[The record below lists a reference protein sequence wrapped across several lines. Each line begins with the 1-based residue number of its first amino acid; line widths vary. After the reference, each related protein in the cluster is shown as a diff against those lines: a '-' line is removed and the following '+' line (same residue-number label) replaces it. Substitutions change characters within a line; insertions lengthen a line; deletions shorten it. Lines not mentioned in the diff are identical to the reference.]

1 MADPNDILSIKNFS
15 DQGLDGL
22 MKLNTAIGREND
34 IATNNAVLQDR
45 VNLTPVDF
53 MLKYGTEVSQMLD
66 VVDVNKATTRAAG
79 IDRNTGLEG
88 AGDVVNSTT
97 QGFVNAAGGLGVFG
111 ARAFGPEAASS
122 AADLLAGYNQWAEG
136 NYTPSM
142 QNSNK
147 LDAIRA
153 DLDQED
159 NLNQYKKDVETDGEL
174 VASLKMI
181 GRDVIDAG
189 GRMLEDPRQVGSLV
203 AEGTGSLVA
212 GALAGGGLAAI
223 GSKVLGAAVSAET
236 VLPAVIGGMEGGGA
250 FVQANQDV
258 KNMSFDELAENSP
271 DFRNYILEG
280 MTPDQARERLS
291 QEAGDIAMTIQTPVA
306 VATGKLVAGFEAA
319 PFATKGIAQVGKN
332 ILTEAIEEGT
342 QSASGQIG
350 SNIAIAETAN
360 ENQNIAEGV
369 GSNIAQGAVG
379 GSLSAGAVQGP
390 GFAFQAIVN
399 SAKAGARTL
408 DDLLLE
414 REQRIKTAND
424 AASPVSEEN
433 LTAAAEALPAKA
445 TTVAESTATLV
456 PPDAD
461 EASKAEAAAY
471 AERIVQSSTISPEN
485 LAAIPE
491 HIRAKL
497 PESNNLFVTLKGL
510 GDIVADEENTKA
522 DRVTAVLS
530 ILSQMAVNENL
541 LGDLPAFLAKADKT
555 SEQYKQFEDYNLVL
569 NNLRNAPSIQQAMQW
584 AMEGNL
590 QDDVEITPERAATP
604 EGQQDIQNAVNIA
617 ENIPSAVNEKV
628 NDTILYM
635 ADRGDITLTDIQ
647 RNALLSAK
655 AILDAQ
661 RAFEKEMGA
670 TEGTP
675 YITQAAETVS
685 KQIET
690 EGGARPYQYSLEGHV
705 RRINEAKSN
714 KAALKDRLRD
724 AVLFAMH
731 MRNKASSLAQA
742 IANGDGKKIPYKTLG
757 NKGWLEEKQWNSV
770 YYIPGNE
777 NSKKIAQRIHAE
789 ASAMA
794 LLSNSLKALY
804 PEYNIPEITIPAF
817 NLEGETAP
825 TVVSQESESKPVV
838 SQDNPVDETQ
848 TPNSDSQNSVKAIL
862 SDAQRKGL
870 EALGYRGA
878 EIDAF
883 TPEEAD
889 EAIEAANKLE
899 KLYQKI
905 EDKQNERDRL
915 DSDDEEG
922 FNRLQEEIFALQD
935 EAAAIE
941 SGAQTDAIAPE
952 VNSDSQNSSEPEL
965 VQSESTEQVTVEPVQ
980 EEAAPEPTVEAVEPS
995 KPVDEETPT
1004 EPEKPASEAPKAEE
1018 APPKEKLKLN
1028 LKKTFADLL
1037 GSDNRFRKSFTY
1049 PGDATSRLV
1058 TSADPIADV
1067 QEVLNAGQEAIEGIA
1082 GTKVRYTLTSDHVE
1096 GFEFFLHRADDM
1108 VEIINNNLQ
1117 TKLDEEL
1124 NAKTKETLRQKLDS
1138 GDESPLYWG
1147 TTRPMAIME
1156 KTDGVYAYNQNLL
1169 GTAVLA
1175 GLDWAI
1181 NDFMVK
1187 GHDNAEDISQATG
1200 IPLESITEAFVTQ
1213 YNLGMS
1219 YARAKR
1225 DLARKIQTFWGVQV
1239 LPDADIA
1246 HAQGILEG
1254 VAAEVLSSMEEV
1266 GLFNA
1271 DQVKYEYEKESKGS
1285 DGKVVITDESYEFN
1299 RYRDNERDEDLK
1311 AQFRSL
1317 NGAKRLIGDLVVVDN
1332 LPEFFVDQLPPPAP
1346 EFQLRNQFAKNSEK
1360 ARKALDLQAQTPF
1373 YLDSDFADMILDL
1386 DRDEV
1391 MRFLGGQPG
1400 VTEAS
1405 VNAEHKRSL
1414 DGINTTLSTSF
1425 ENTAAYIAEIRNIAK
1440 TKGVDA
1446 TTVPV
1451 YYSANMTSV
1460 GRLQFG
1466 GLNNV
1471 QSDKLARH
1479 IISSTKEV
1487 IDITKPE
1494 GLGRVWMTVG
1504 QGLGIKTEYQTR
1516 DYVQQE
1522 SIRLTLLAPDGT
1534 KDTGKFYD
1542 AVQAIETW
1550 YSERNAT
1557 NAKKIT
1563 AEINKV
1569 TKGDNTVHLLFS
1581 LHQAARIK
1589 MALDAG
1595 KGAEFTSYGYLE
1607 ADGKT
1612 NGLANALAM
1621 LTNGEFTGDWLRKVA
1636 KAGYFIGSGKK
1647 TLADHYQQ
1655 MIAAKDAALDLYKQV
1670 AITHQRIQQEYQE
1683 SIKENKELSALYN
1696 DLMTV
1701 FRFLDIGVT
1710 FDGENIVIDRKVTK
1724 NPLTITVYGSG
1735 VKGIA
1740 GNLTSELVNMVYA
1753 EVSTAMRANAPFS
1766 EEFTGAWDRL
1776 MTKQITKGNKIF
1788 TNTKKRGNREIGRAY
1803 KLSANDFNRLRDNI
1817 QKMFVSHMVS
1827 AIDLEI
1833 MDYVKDSTTLIQRV
1847 TNAQSIFLNTL
1858 FNAEVVKTIAAKK
1871 KVGLWKEGDFL
1882 SRNEMAEIQKSL
1894 QRFAPTLT
1902 VGDQN
1907 YYLSAGEAT
1916 DIARNPDGKSIVVDG
1931 ERVSP
1936 PKEFGADLAGK
1947 FRSSA
1952 YYFGPGILGVGGMPK
1967 LNIGN
1972 GDGQMI
1978 ITGIADYGAKGLPV
1992 FDGFHMAAS
2001 RIDRDGEA
2009 MNHAVYDTWQ
2019 NNPMKELAKAL
2030 RSFLEADP
2038 FKEVL
2043 DNNLFMEEFI
2053 TNISRNYNGMGGAI
2067 LTLSEVRT
2075 LLENN
2080 LADMERMSD
2089 QIEAR
2094 NLAINMFPVS
2104 VDQMASAEAAHFREG
2119 MYPSEAT
2126 SQWSPEDMAFMLNK
2140 AYFHFFG
2147 LETGAPRT
2155 GIPQGQ
2161 TLDLEA
2167 GEYRPKLPEA
2177 KQLYYAED
2185 DGVQVI
2191 STNDLPVFIDT
2202 LQKKV
2207 SKQHKEMLTNTL
2219 KRLKD
2224 SGYKVVFGL
2233 PSELRR
2239 WENRNFPMNT
2249 DGVPYEGKT
2258 DVANKIIYISNEN
2271 VETIVHELI
2280 HAATFD
2286 KVNAYYKNK
2295 GSLSAADISSLD
2307 RIEGLM
2313 KEWLAAEPEGDVS
2326 VEFEQANDK
2335 ALLTIRDRLA
2345 KGQKAAALNE
2355 FMAWSL
2361 ANKEIAEVQKTV
2373 KVKSPVL
2380 RIVGDALIALWRLIW
2395 GNKFAPVPGDTI
2407 YSNLRFNTRVLL
2419 ATPYKGVQVAADL
2432 EGISL
2437 YQSAAYGNND
2447 RINALTVKLVQKI
2460 NGFIQ
2465 SAGNLVD
2472 VTLRQKEYQSNLADA
2487 LDTTQIFMAQGFAM
2501 NMQEKFLFQVVQ
2513 ALLATNAKVNTNSLS
2528 AIQDIYAHVM
2538 ENLKVEDF
2546 MQDRDANEDADRY
2559 QAQRKYDA
2567 LTGVFGTK
2575 VDSNNRSNLMP
2586 SFLALAMVDE
2596 QFRSII
2602 AGMKKPEKYKSDR
2615 ESLDGILE
2623 NLGMAGVDLLG
2634 STMSTAGA
2642 NLGLLGAL
2650 DALVNEL
2657 GAVAADQQSFIEQ
2670 NINKTGDAFDNYIAT
2685 WRDKTGKKLLDENK
2699 GKTGAKAR
2707 AARLIGTLFNDE
2719 ASSKWVDG
2727 IISKIN
2733 KADGLNTVRELVAEI
2748 VGPKADNASFY
2759 RMINRVRAAI
2769 QQTRQQYREHLPEKL
2784 AEAFSRKLSADEWS
2798 LMFKGFAKTDLSAL
2812 FDHIGLKKT
2821 INMIGDNA
2829 ARAAMIQKLEADL
2842 DLLSPKDA
2850 VVQIRKAK
2858 DLAEFMVTGK
2868 TSTNHLRNA
2877 YAVAHMLGEKTSAI
2891 PGSKDAA
2898 VNTLDQLITLYAVD
2912 NLPTNQ
2918 CNTLSELINNERKGV
2933 EKTVSFLIGERRDEL
2948 TKTDGRAKINGYKG
2962 YIPSDNQ
2969 LGVSMIVA
2977 DDQEGS
2983 RLRSMGYVR
2992 LGDYR
2997 GSAADTSRISRG
3009 YYFSPVS
3016 GKATYN
3022 QGVLQTVHQTASG
3035 VDPHTGYSMDLT
3047 AGRITN
3053 RDMVKSIARNLTG
3066 TPSSAENLQPI
3077 FDTNGDVVA
3086 YERGIDPEKLTH
3098 LNRNTDLSQ
3107 MMGAWVG
3114 RQIEERLAYHFN
3126 RQLID
3131 VLKKHYDEGKLKGRG
3146 DEYIDLISSKD
3157 PIHQDTWALIPNST
3171 RDEIKAVFGDKFMIR
3186 KDMLNDAVGYREASI
3201 GDLWTGNSRMKPAY
3215 AEAIRKRLTGI
3226 FGEKAFSYFV
3236 NAEKFVQNVV
3246 TEAKVLIVVKSVIV
3260 PLSNMIS
3267 NIHQLMLRG
3276 VPIRSIIHGLG
3287 SKTAELNDFIKRRK
3301 RQLEL
3306 EADLRSAEAVDNSLQ
3321 MRRIENELRAI
3332 KDSYKRMSIY
3342 PLIEAGEFSSIS
3354 DGGITQ
3360 EDIALSEGRWGQFIE
3375 KLADKVPDVLKVPAR
3390 YALLTRDTALFQ
3402 GLTRAVQYGD
3412 FLGKA
3417 ILYDDLVGR
3426 KKINRDDALTK
3437 VSEEFVNYNRLAG
3450 RNRNYLESIGLMWF
3464 WNFKLRSIRTAV
3476 SMIRE
3481 NPFRAFMYSNF
3492 GPDSIPLAGDI
3503 GSPIEDNALAIIG
3516 QGKAG
3521 YSLGPA
3527 MGLGSWSLNPLV
3539 NILH

>member
-1 MADPNDILSIKNFS
+1 MADPTDDILSIKSFS

-22 MKLNTAIGREND
+22 MKLNTAIARDND
-34 IATNNAVLQDR
+34 IAANNAVLQDR
-45 VNLTPVDF
+45 ANLTPVDF
-53 MLKYGTEVSQMLD
+53 MLKYGTEVSRQLD
-66 VVDVNKATTRAAG
+66 TVDVNKATTRDMMV
-79 IDRNTGLEG
+79 DRNTGLEG
-88 AGDVVNSTT
+88 AGDVVNSTS

-122 AADLLAGYNQWAEG
+122 ASDLLAGYNEWAG
-136 NYTPSM
+136 GTYSPSM

-147 LDAIRA
+147 LDTVRA
-153 DLDQED
+153 DLDQND
-159 NLNQYKKDVETDGEL
+159 SLNQYKQDVETDGEL

-189 GRMLEDPRQVGSLV
+189 GRMAEDPRQAGRLI
-203 AEGTGSLVA
+203 AEGTGSLLA
-212 GALAGGGLAAI
+212 GTLAGGGLAAI
-223 GSKVLGAAVSAET
+223 GSKVLGAAVTAET

-258 KNMSFDELAENSP
+258 KGMSFEELADNSE
-271 DFRNYILEG
+271 DFRNYVLGG
-280 MTPDQARERLS
+280 MSPDQAREKLS
-291 QEAGDIAMTIQTPVA
+291 QEAGDIALAIQTPA
-306 VATGKLVAGFEAA
+306 AIATGKLVAGFEAA
-319 PFATKGIAQVGKN
+319 PFAARGLSQVAKN
-332 ILTEAIEEGT
+332 VTTEALEEGV
-342 QSASGQIG
+342 QSATGQLG

-360 ENQNIAEGV
+360 DDQNIAEGV

-379 GSLSAGAVQGP
+379 GSLSAASVQVP
-390 GFAFQAIVN
+390 GLGFQAVVDA
-399 SAKAGARTL
+399 AKAGGRTL
-408 DDLLLE
+408 DDLLVE
-414 REQRIKTAND
+414 RANRVD
-424 AASPVSEEN
+424 AANSAASPVSDEN
-433 LTAAAEALPAKA
+433 LTAAAEDLPTKA
-445 TTVAESTATLV
+445 TSVSEALVALV

-461 EASKAEAAAY
+461 EASKAEAAMY
-471 AERIVQSSTISPEN
+471 GERIVQSSTITPEN
-485 LAAIPE
+485 LAAISE

-510 GDIVADEENTKA
+510 GDIVADEEAPKA

-555 SEQYKQFEDYNLVL
+555 TAEYKLFEDYNLVL
-569 NNLRNAPSIQQAMQW
+569 NNLRNAPSVQQAMQW

-590 QDDVEITPERAATP
+590 QEDVEITPERAATP

-628 NDTILYM
+628 NDSILYM

-655 AILDAQ
+655 AVLDAQ

-670 TEGTP
+670 KEDTP

-705 RRINEAKSN
+705 KRISEAKGN

-724 AVLFAMH
+724 AVLFSMH
-731 MRNKASSLAQA
+731 MQNKATSLAQA
-742 IANGDGKKIPYKTLG
+742 IANKDGKKVPYKTLG
-757 NKGWLEEKQWNSV
+757 NKGWLDEKQWNSV

-777 NSKKIAQRIHAE
+777 NSAKIAKRIHAE

-794 LLSNSLKALY
+794 SLANSLKALY

-825 TVVSQESESKPVV
+825 TVTSQESES
-838 SQDNPVDETQ
+838 Q
-848 TPNSDSQNSVKAIL
+848 TGTS
-862 SDAQRKGL
+862 
-870 EALGYRGA
+870 
-878 EIDAF
+878 
-883 TPEEAD
+883 
-889 EAIEAANKLE
+889 
-899 KLYQKI
+899 
-905 EDKQNERDRL
+905 
-915 DSDDEEG
+915 
-922 FNRLQEEIFALQD
+922 
-935 EAAAIE
+935 
-941 SGAQTDAIAPE
+941 
-952 VNSDSQNSSEPEL
+952 PEL
-965 VQSESTEQVTVEPVQ
+965 VQSEPTEQVTVEAEPAKIDPVS
-980 EEAAPEPTVEAVEPS
+980 EPEPVNQPEMADKVPEDAPVEASE
-995 KPVDEETPT
+995 PVDVETPT
-1004 EPEKPASEAPKAEE
+1004 EPEEPPTEAPKAEK
-1018 APPKEKLKLN
+1018 APKEKLKLN
-1028 LKKTFADLL
+1028 LKNTFADLL
-1037 GSDNRFRKSFTY
+1037 GSDNRFRMSFTY

-1067 QEVLNAGQEAIEGIA
+1067 REVLGAGQESIESIA
-1082 GTKVRYTLTSDHVE
+1082 DGKVRYTLSSDHYE
-1096 GFEFFLHRADDM
+1096 AYEYFLNRADDM
-1108 VEIINNNLQ
+1108 VETINQNLQ
-1117 TKLDEEL
+1117 AKLDEPL
-1124 NAKTKETLRQKLDS
+1124 NAKSKETIRQKLDS
-1138 GDESPLYWG
+1138 GDEAPLYWA
-1147 TTRPMAIME
+1147 TTRPLAIVE
-1156 KTDGVYAYNQNLL
+1156 NVDGNYAYNQNLL

-1175 GLDWAI
+1175 GLDWAF

-1187 GHDNAEDISQATG
+1187 GHDSAEDIAIATG
-1200 IPLESITEAFVTQ
+1200 IPLQSITETFVAQ

-1225 DLARKIQTFWGVQV
+1225 DLARKIQNFWGVQA

-1246 HAQGILEG
+1246 HIQGILEG
-1254 VAAEVLSSMEEV
+1254 VAGEVLSSMEEA
-1266 GLFNA
+1266 GLFSA
-1271 DQVKYEYEKESKGS
+1271 DQVKYDYESEFKGA
-1285 DGKVVITDESYEFN
+1285 DGKVVVEEKSYEFN
-1299 RYRDNERDEDLK
+1299 RYRDNNRDNDLK
-1311 AQFRSL
+1311 EVFRDL
-1317 NGAKRLIGDLVVVDN
+1317 NGAKRLLGDLTLVDN
-1332 LPEFFVDQLPPPAP
+1332 IPEFFIDQLPPPAP
-1346 EFQLRNQFAKNSEK
+1346 EFQLRNEFAKNSEK
-1360 ARKALDLQAQTPF
+1360 ARKALDIQAKTPF

-1400 VTEAS
+1400 VTDAT
-1405 VNAEHKRSL
+1405 VNGEHKRSL

-1425 ENTAAYIAEIRNIAK
+1425 ENTAAYIAEIRNHAA
-1440 TKGVDA
+1440 TKGVNA
-1446 TTVPV
+1446 TDIPV

-1460 GRLQFG
+1460 GRLQFA

-1487 IDITKPE
+1487 VDITKPE
-1494 GLGRVWMTVG
+1494 VLAQVWMTVG
-1504 QGLGIKTEYQTR
+1504 QGLGIKTEYQNR
-1516 DYVQQE
+1516 NNVQRE
-1522 SIRLTLLAPDGT
+1522 SVRLTLLAPDGT

-1550 YSERNAT
+1550 YGDRNAA
-1557 NAKKIT
+1557 NARKIT

-1595 KGAEFTSYGYLE
+1595 TGATFTSYGYLE

-1621 LTNGEFTGDWLRKVA
+1621 LSNGEFTGDYLRKVA
-1636 KAGYFIGSGKK
+1636 KAGYFIGSGAK
-1647 TLADHYQQ
+1647 TLADHYKQ
-1655 MIAAKDAALDLYKQV
+1655 DAVDLYKLV
-1670 AITHQRIQQEYQE
+1670 AKTHATIQQQYQE
-1683 SIKENKELSALYN
+1683 SIKENKELNALYN

-1753 EVSTAMRANAPFS
+1753 EVTEAMRAGSPFS
-1766 EEFTGAWDRL
+1766 EEFTEAWDRL
-1776 MTKQITKGNKIF
+1776 MTKQIGKGDKIF

-1803 KLSANDFNRLRDNI
+1803 KLSSNDFNMLRNNI
-1817 QKMFVSHMVS
+1817 QKMFVSHMVK

-1847 TNAQSIFLNTL
+1847 TNAQSIVLNTL

-1871 KVGLWKEGDFL
+1871 KAGQWKEGDFL
-1882 SRNEMAEIQKSL
+1882 SRNEMKEIQKKL
-1894 QRFAPTLT
+1894 ERFAPVLS

-1916 DIARNPDGKSIVVDG
+1916 EIARNPDGKSIVVDG

-1936 PKEFGADLAGK
+1936 PKEFGSDLAGK

-1978 ITGIADYGAKGLPV
+1978 ITAIADYGAKGLPV
-1992 FDGFHMAAS
+1992 FDGFHMSAS

-2019 NNPMKELAKAL
+2019 NNPMLELAKAL
-2030 RSFLEADP
+2030 REFLEADP
-2038 FKEVL
+2038 FKEISE
-2043 DNNLFMEEFI
+2043 NNLFMEEFI

-2067 LTLSEVRT
+2067 LTLGEARA
-2075 LLENN
+2075 LLEKN
-2080 LADMERMSD
+2080 LDDMERTAD
-2089 QIEAR
+2089 QIAAR
-2094 NLAINMFPVS
+2094 NMAINMFSVS
-2104 VDQMASAEAAHFREG
+2104 VDQMASAEAPHFREG
-2119 MYPSEAT
+2119 MYPSDVT
-2126 SQWSPEDMAFMLNK
+2126 SAWSPEDMAFMLNK

-2155 GIPQGQ
+2155 GIPQGM

-2191 STNDLPVFIDT
+2191 STEDLPVFIDT
-2202 LQKKV
+2202 LTKRV
-2207 SKQHKEMLTNTL
+2207 NKQHKEMLTNTL

-2224 SGYKVVFGL
+2224 SGYKVVFGI

-2249 DGVPYEGKT
+2249 DGVPYDGKT

-2295 GSLSAADISSLD
+2295 DLSPTDRAAVE

-2313 KEWLAAEPEGDVS
+2313 KEWLATETEGDVS

-2335 ALLTIRDRLA
+2335 ALLTIRDRLS

-2361 ANKEIAEVQKTV
+2361 ANKDIAEVQKLT

-2380 RIVGDALIALWRLIW
+2380 RIVGDALVALWRLIW

-2437 YQSAAYGNND
+2437 YQTAAYGNND

-2465 SAGNLVD
+2465 SAGNVVD
-2472 VTLRQKEYQSNLADA
+2472 ITLRQKEYQSNLADA
-2487 LDTTQIFMAQGFAM
+2487 LDTTQTFMAQGFQM

-2528 AIQDIYAHVM
+2528 AIQDIYSHVM
-2538 ENLKVEDF
+2538 ENLKIEDF
-2546 MQDRDANEDADRY
+2546 MHDRTANEASDRY
-2559 QAQRKYDA
+2559 QAQKKYDA

-2575 VDSNNRSNLMP
+2575 TDTSKRSNLMP
-2586 SFLALAMVDE
+2586 TFLALAMVDE

-2602 AGMKKPEKYKSDR
+2602 AGMKKPEKYKSSR

-2650 DALVNEL
+2650 DGLVNEL
-2657 GAVAADQQSFIEQ
+2657 GAIAADQQGFIEQ
-2670 NINKTGDAFDNYIAT
+2670 NISRTGDAFDEYIAT
-2685 WRDKTGKKLLDENK
+2685 WRDKTGKKLLDANK

-2748 VGPKADNASFY
+2748 VGPKADNAQFF

-2784 AEAFSRKLSADEWS
+2784 AEAFSRKLTADEWT

-2821 INMIGDNA
+2821 INMIENSV
-2829 ARAAMIQKLEADL
+2829 ARADLIKKLEADL
-2842 DLLSPKDA
+2842 AQLSPADA
-2850 VVQIRKAK
+2850 VVQMRKAK
-2858 DLAEFMVTGK
+2858 DLAEFMITGK
-2868 TSTNHLRNA
+2868 TGTNHLRNA
-2877 YAVAHMLGEKTSAI
+2877 YAVAHMLGERTAAI

-2898 VNTLDQLITLYAVD
+2898 VSMVDQLITLYAVD

-2918 CNTLSELINNERKGV
+2918 RNTLSELINNERKGV

-2948 TKTDGRAKINGYKG
+2948 AKTQGRALINGYKG
-2962 YIPSDNQ
+2962 YIPSDNK
-2969 LGVSMIVA
+2969 LGVSMVVS
-2977 DDQEGS
+2977 DDKEGA
-2983 RLRSMGYVR
+2983 RLRSMGYTR
-2992 LGDYR
+2992 IGDYV
-2997 GSAADTSRISRG
+2997 GSSADTSRVSRG

-3047 AGRITN
+3047 AGRITH
-3053 RDMVKSIARNLTG
+3053 RDTVKSIARNMQG
-3066 TPSSAENLQPI
+3066 TPASKENLHPI
-3077 FDTNGDVVA
+3077 FDTNGDVIA
-3086 YERGIDPEKLTH
+3086 YERGIDAEKLTH
-3098 LNRNTDLSQ
+3098 LGRNTDLSQ

-3114 RQIEERLAYHFN
+3114 RQIEERLGYHFN

-3131 VLKKHYDEGKLKGRG
+3131 VLKKHYDEGKADGRG

-3157 PIHQDTWALIPNST
+3157 PIHQDTWALFPNST
-3171 RDEIKAVFGDKFMIR
+3171 RDDIKAVFGDKFMIR
-3186 KDMLNDAVGYREASI
+3186 KDMLNDAVGYREASV
-3201 GDLWTGNSRMKPAY
+3201 GDLWSGNSRMKPAY

-3226 FGEKAFSYFV
+3226 FGEKAYTYLV
-3236 NAEKFVQNVV
+3236 NAEKLVQNVV
-3246 TEAKVLIVVKSVIV
+3246 TEAKVMIVVKSVIV
-3260 PLSNMIS
+3260 PMGNMIS

-3276 VPIRSIIHGLG
+3276 VPIRAIIHGLG

-3306 EADLRSAEAVDNSLQ
+3306 EADYRSAEAINNSLQ
-3321 MRRIENELRAI
+3321 MRRIDNELRAI
-3332 KDSYKRMSIY
+3332 KDSYKRMTIY
-3342 PLIEAGEFSSIS
+3342 PLIEAGEFSAIS

-3375 KLADKVPDVLKVPAR
+3375 KLADKVPEGLKVPAK
-3390 YALLTRDTALFQ
+3390 YALLARDTALFQ

-3417 ILYDDLVGR
+3417 ILYDDLVNR
-3426 KKINRDDALTK
+3426 KKVNKDDALTK

-3481 NPFRAFMYSNF
+3481 NPFRAFMYSAF
-3492 GPDSIPLAGDI
+3492 GPDSIPLLGDI

-3527 MGLGSWSLNPLV
+3527 MGLGSWSLHPWL

>member
-1 MADPNDILSIKNFS
+1 MADSTNDILSIKNFS
-15 DQGLDGL
+15 DQGLEGL

-34 IATNNAVLQDR
+34 IATDNAVLQDR
-45 VNLTPVDF
+45 ANLTPVDF
-53 MLKYGTEVSQMLD
+53 LLKYGTEVSQMLD
-66 VVDVNKATTRAAG
+66 TVDVNKATTREAG
-79 IDRNTGLEG
+79 IDRNVGIEGL
-88 AGDVVNSTT
+88 GDVANSVS
-97 QGFVNAAGGLGVFG
+97 QGVVNAAGGLGVAG
-111 ARAFGPEAASS
+111 ARAFGPEVASS
-122 AADLLAGYNQWAEG
+122 ASDLLAGYNEWAG
-136 NYTPSM
+136 GTYSPSM
-142 QNSNK
+142 QNAIK
-147 LDAIRA
+147 LDTIRA

-159 NLNQYKKDVETDGEL
+159 SLNQYNEDVKTDGEL

-189 GRMLEDPRQVGSLV
+189 GRMVEDPRMAGRLAAEGGGSLI
-203 AEGTGSLVA
+203 A

-223 GSKVLGAAVSAET
+223 GSKVLGAAVSAEA
-236 VLPAVIGGMEGGGA
+236 VIPAVIGGMEGGGA
-250 FVQANQDV
+250 FTQANQDV
-258 KNMSFDELAENSP
+258 KNMSFDELAENSE
-271 DFRNYILEG
+271 DFRSYILQG
-280 MTPDQARERLS
+280 MTPNEAREKLS
-291 QEAGDIAMTIQTPVA
+291 QEAGDIAMAIQTPVA

-319 PFATKGIAQVGKN
+319 PFATKGIAQVAKN
-332 ILTEAIEEGT
+332 VVTEAIEEGT
-342 QSASGQIG
+342 QSATGQLG

-360 ENQNIAEGV
+360 DDQIISEGV
-369 GSNIAQGAVG
+369 GAGIAEGAVG
-379 GSLSAGAVQGP
+379 GSLSAASVQGP
-390 GFAFQAIVN
+390 GLAFKAVVN
-399 SAKAGARTL
+399 AAKAGGRTL
-408 DDLLLE
+408 DDLLVE
-414 REQRIKTAND
+414 RANRVQAAND
-424 AASPVSEEN
+424 AASPVSDEN
-433 LTAAAEALPAKA
+433 LTAAAEDLPAKA
-445 TTVAESTATLV
+445 TEVAASIVTLL

-461 EASKAEAAAY
+461 EASKAEAASY
-471 AERIVQSSTISPEN
+471 AERIVAASAISPEN
-485 LAAIPE
+485 LAGIPE
-491 HIRAKL
+491 HIRNEL
-497 PESNNLFVTLKGL
+497 SETSNLFMTVKSL
-510 GDIVADEENTKA
+510 GDYVANEENSKA
-522 DRVTAVLS
+522 DRVTAALS
-530 ILSQMAVNENL
+530 ILTQMAAKENL
-541 LGDLPAFLAKADKT
+541 LGDLPTFLAQADKT
-555 SEQYKQFEDYNLVL
+555 SDQYKQFEEYNLVL
-569 NNLRNAPSIQQAMQW
+569 NNVLNAPKVQQAVQW

-590 QDDVEITPERAATP
+590 QEDVEITPERAVTP
-604 EGQQDIQNAVNIA
+604 EGQQDIQNAINIA

-628 NDTILYM
+628 NDQILFM
-635 ADRGDITLTDIQ
+635 ADRGDISLTDIQ

-655 AILDAQ
+655 AVLDAQ

-670 TEGTP
+670 KEDTP

-690 EGGARPYQYSLEGHV
+690 EGGARPYQYSLEGHI
-705 RRINEAKSN
+705 RHINEAKGN

-731 MRNKASSLAQA
+731 MQNKASSLAQA
-742 IANGDGKKIPYKTLG
+742 IANSDGKQVAYKTLG
-757 NKGWLEEKQWNSV
+757 NKGWLPEKNWNSV

-794 LLSNSLKALY
+794 SLSNSLKALY
-804 PEYNIPEITIPAF
+804 PEYNIPEITIPTF
-817 NLEGETAP
+817 NFEAKAAP
-825 TVVSQESESKPVV
+825 TVVSQEAESTPVV
-838 SQDNPVDETQ
+838 SQEEPKVDTQPV
-848 TPNSDSQNSVKAIL
+848 K
-862 SDAQRKGL
+862 
-870 EALGYRGA
+870 
-878 EIDAF
+878 
-883 TPEEAD
+883 
-889 EAIEAANKLE
+889 
-899 KLYQKI
+899 
-905 EDKQNERDRL
+905 ED
-915 DSDDEEG
+915 
-922 FNRLQEEIFALQD
+922 
-935 EAAAIE
+935 
-941 SGAQTDAIAPE
+941 T
-952 VNSDSQNSSEPEL
+952 VSEPE
-965 VQSESTEQVTVEPVQ
+965 VVNQPEMAEEVTKDEPV
-980 EEAAPEPTVEAVEPS
+980 EASE
-995 KPVDEETPT
+995 PVDEETPT
-1004 EPEKPASEAPKAEE
+1004 EAEEPVTEAPKAKD

-1028 LKKTFADLL
+1028 LKKTFADLIGL
-1037 GSDNRFRKSFTY
+1037 DNRFRKSFTY

-1067 QEVLNAGQEAIEGIA
+1067 MDVLAAGQETIESIA
-1082 GTKVRYTLTSDHVE
+1082 GTKVRYTLNADHVE
-1096 GFEFFLHRADDM
+1096 GFEFFLNSADKM
-1108 VEIINNNLQ
+1108 VEVINKNLQ

-1124 NAKTKETLRQKLDS
+1124 NSKTKETLRDKLNS
-1138 GDESPLYWG
+1138 GDESPLYWA
-1147 TTRPMAIME
+1147 TTRPLAIVE
-1156 KTDGVYAYNQNLL
+1156 NTDGVYAYNQNLM
-1169 GTAVLA
+1169 GIAVLA

-1187 GHDNAEDISQATG
+1187 GHDNAEDINKATG
-1200 IPLESITEAFVTQ
+1200 IPLDSITEAFVAE

-1225 DLARKIQTFWGVQV
+1225 DLARKIQTFWGVQA

-1246 HAQGILEG
+1246 HVQGILEG
-1254 VAAEVLSSMEEV
+1254 IAGEVLSSMEEI

-1271 DQVKYEYEKESKGS
+1271 DQVKYDYDKEFKGS
-1285 DGKVVITDESYEFN
+1285 DGKLVITEETYEFN
-1299 RYRDNERDEDLK
+1299 RYRDNERDTDTK
-1311 AQFRSL
+1311 NMFRNL
-1317 NGAKRLIGDLVVVDN
+1317 NGAKRLLGDLVVVGN
-1332 LPEFFVDQLPPPAP
+1332 TPEFFIDQLPPPAP
-1346 EFQLRNQFAKNSEK
+1346 EFQLRNEFAKNSEK
-1360 ARKALDLQAQTPF
+1360 ARKALDEQASTPF
-1373 YLDSDFADMILDL
+1373 YLDNDFADMIIDL

-1391 MRFLGGQPG
+1391 MRFLGGQPNL
-1400 VTEAS
+1400 TEAT

-1414 DGINTTLSTSF
+1414 DGINTTISTSF
-1425 ENTAAYIAEIRNIAK
+1425 ENTVSYIAETRNHAE
-1440 TKGVDA
+1440 TKGVNSSEI
-1446 TTVPV
+1446 PV

-1466 GLNNV
+1466 GLNNP
-1471 QSDKLARH
+1471 QSDKLSRH
-1479 IISSTKEV
+1479 IFSSTKEV
-1487 IDITKPE
+1487 LDITKPE
-1494 GLGRVWMTVG
+1494 ALGQVWMTVG
-1504 QGLGIKTEYQTR
+1504 QGLGIKTEYQNR
-1516 DYVQQE
+1516 AYVQKE
-1522 SIRLTLLAPDGT
+1522 SIRLTLLAPNGT

-1542 AVQAIETW
+1542 AVQAIEAW
-1550 YSERNAT
+1550 YGDRNQSNT
-1557 NAKKIT
+1557 KKII
-1563 AEINKV
+1563 AAINKV
-1569 TKGDNTVHLLFS
+1569 TKGDNSVHLLFS

-1589 MALDAG
+1589 MALDNGTAD
-1595 KGAEFTSYGYLE
+1595 KFVNYGYLE

-1621 LTNGEFTGDWLRKVA
+1621 LTNGEFKGDWLRKVA
-1636 KAGYFIGSGKK
+1636 KAGYFIGSTKK

-1655 MIAAKDAALDLYKQV
+1655 MVASKDAALDLYRQV

-1753 EVSTAMRANAPFS
+1753 QVTEAMRANAPFS
-1766 EEFTGAWDRL
+1766 EEFTVAWDNL
-1776 MTKQITKGNKIF
+1776 MTKGIGKGDKVF
-1788 TNTKKRGNREIGRAY
+1788 TNTKKRGNRQIGTGYR
-1803 KLSANDFNRLRDNI
+1803 LSANDFNRLRDNI
-1817 QKMFVSHMVS
+1817 QTMFVSHMVH
-1827 AIDLEI
+1827 AIDIDI
-1833 MDYVKDSTTLIQRV
+1833 MDYVKGSTTLIQRV
-1847 TNAQSIFLNTL
+1847 TNAQSIILNTL

-1871 KVGLWKEGDFL
+1871 KAGLWKEGDFL
-1882 SRNEMAEIQKSL
+1882 SRNEMKEIQKKL
-1894 QRFAPTLT
+1894 ERFAPTLS

-1916 DIARNPDGKSIVVDG
+1916 EIARNPDGKSIVVDG

-1972 GDGQMI
+1972 GDGQMMI
-1978 ITGIADYGAKGLPV
+1978 SAIADYGVKGLPV
-1992 FDGFHMAAS
+1992 FDGFHMAPS
-2001 RIDRDGEA
+2001 RFNQDGEA

-2019 NNPMKELAKAL
+2019 NNPMLELSKAF
-2030 RSFLEADP
+2030 RSFLEAEP
-2038 FKEVL
+2038 FKEIM
-2043 DNNLFMEEFI
+2043 NNDLFMEEFI
-2053 TNISRNYNGMGGAI
+2053 TNISRNYNGVGGKI
-2067 LTLSEVRT
+2067 LTLNEARI
-2075 LLENN
+2075 LLEQN
-2080 LADMERMSD
+2080 LGDMERMSD
-2089 QIEAR
+2089 QIMAR

-2104 VDQMASAEAAHFREG
+2104 VDQMSSAETAYFRDG
-2119 MYPSEAT
+2119 MYPSEVTAD
-2126 SQWSPEDMAFMLNK
+2126 WSPEDMAFMLNK

-2147 LETGAPRT
+2147 LETGAPPT
-2155 GIPQGQ
+2155 GIPQGM

-2191 STNDLPVFIDT
+2191 GTNDLPVFIDT
-2202 LQKKV
+2202 LTTRV

-2224 SGYKVVFGL
+2224 SGYKVVFGM
-2233 PSELRR
+2233 PSELRH

-2249 DGVPYEGKT
+2249 DNVPYEGKT
-2258 DVANKIIYISNEN
+2258 DVANKVIYISNEN

-2295 GSLSAADISSLD
+2295 STLSATDISSLD

-2326 VEFEQANDK
+2326 MEFEQANGK
-2335 ALLTIRDRLA
+2335 ALLTIRDRLS

-2361 ANKEIAEVQKTV
+2361 ANKDIAEVQKTV
-2373 KVKSPVL
+2373 KVQSPIL

-2437 YQSAAYGNND
+2437 YQSANYGNND
-2447 RINALTVKLVQKI
+2447 RVNALTVKLVQKI
-2460 NGFIQ
+2460 NSFIQ

-2487 LDTTQIFMAQGFAM
+2487 LDTTQMFMAQGFSM

-2513 ALLATNAKVNTNSLS
+2513 ALLATNAKINTNSMS

-2538 ENLKVEDF
+2538 ENLKIEDF
-2546 MQDRDANEDADRY
+2546 MQDRDANEPADRY

-2575 VDSNNRSNLMP
+2575 VDSSKRSNLMP
-2586 SFLALAMVDE
+2586 TFLALAMVDE
-2596 QFRSII
+2596 QFRSVI
-2602 AGMKKPEKYKSDR
+2602 ARMKKPEKYKSDR

-2634 STMSTAGA
+2634 STMSTAGS

-2657 GAVAADQQSFIEQ
+2657 GGIAADQQSFIEQ
-2670 NINKTGDAFDNYIAT
+2670 NFSKTGDAFDDHIAS
-2685 WRDKTGKKLLDENK
+2685 WRDKTGKKLLDANK
-2699 GKTGAKAR
+2699 GKPGAKAR

-2733 KADGLNTVRELVAEI
+2733 KVDGLNTVRELVAEI
-2748 VGPKADNASFY
+2748 VGPKEDNAAFY

-2784 AEAFSRKLSADEWS
+2784 AEAFSRKLTAQEWT

-2821 INMIGDNA
+2821 INMIEDNT
-2829 ARAAMIQKLEADL
+2829 ARAALIQKLEADL
-2842 DLLSPKDA
+2842 DMLSPKDA
-2850 VVQIRKAK
+2850 VVQIRKGK
-2858 DLAEFMVTGK
+2858 ELAETMITGK
-2868 TSTNHLRNA
+2868 TSVNYLRNA
-2877 YAVAHMLGEKTSAI
+2877 YAVAHMLNEKTSAI

-2898 VNTLDQLITLYAVD
+2898 VNILDQLITLYAVD
-2912 NLPTNQ
+2912 NLPTSQ
-2918 CNTLSELINNERKGV
+2918 RKSLVELINNERKGV
-2933 EKTVSFLIGERRDEL
+2933 EKTFSFLIGERRDEL
-2948 TKTDGRAKINGYKG
+2948 AKTQGRARINGYKG

-2969 LGVSMIVA
+2969 LGVSMIVS

-2983 RLRSMGYVR
+2983 RLRSMGYTR
-2992 LGDYR
+2992 IGDYV
-2997 GSAADTSRISRG
+2997 GSSADMSRISRG

-3016 GKATYN
+3016 GKAKYN

-3035 VDPHTGYSMDLT
+3035 VDPHTGYSMGLT

-3053 RDMVKSIARNLTG
+3053 RDIVKSISRNLNNIQAG
-3066 TPSSAENLQPI
+3066 AENLHPI

-3086 YERGIDPEKLTH
+3086 YERGVDPEKLTH
-3098 LNRNTDLSQ
+3098 LNQNTDLSQ

-3131 VLKKHYDEGKLKGRG
+3131 ILKKHYDEGKAQGRG

-3157 PIHQDTWALIPNST
+3157 PIHQDTWALFPNST
-3171 RDEIKAVFGDKFMIR
+3171 RDEIKSVFGDKFMVR
-3186 KDMLNDAVGYREASI
+3186 KEMLNDAVGYREASI
-3201 GDLWTGNSRMKPAY
+3201 GDLWTGNTRMKPAY
-3215 AEAIRKRLTGI
+3215 AEAIRKRLTGM
-3226 FGEKAFSYFV
+3226 FGEKTFSYFV
-3236 NAEKFVQNVV
+3236 NAENLIQNVV

-3260 PLSNMIS
+3260 PVGNMIS
-3267 NIHQLMLRG
+3267 NINQLMLRG

-3306 EADLRSAEAVDNSLQ
+3306 EADYRSAETVNNTLQ
-3321 MRRIENELRAI
+3321 MRRIDNELRAI

-3342 PLIEAGEFSSIS
+3342 PLIEAGEFSAIS

-3360 EDIALSEGRWGQFIE
+3360 EDIALSEGRWGQMIE
-3375 KLADKVPDVLKVPAR
+3375 KLADKVPAGLKVPAK

-3402 GLTRAVQYGD
+3402 GLNRAVQYGD
-3412 FLGKA
+3412 FLGKS
-3417 ILYDDLVGR
+3417 ILYDDLINR
-3426 KKINRDDALTK
+3426 KKINREDAITK

-3450 RNRNYLESIGLMWF
+3450 RNRNYLESIGLTWF
-3464 WNFKLRSIRTAV
+3464 WNFKLRSIRTAM

-3481 NPFRAFMYSNF
+3481 NPFRAFMYGNF
-3492 GPDSIPLAGDI
+3492 GPDSVPLLGDI
-3503 GSPIEDNALAIIG
+3503 GSPLEDNALAIIG

-3521 YSLGPA
+3521 YSIGPA
-3527 MGLGSWSLNPLV
+3527 MGLGSWGLNPWV
-3539 NILH
+3539 NMLN